1 MKKAAAGKSDIL
13 RAIEKDP
20 ELRPRVEQYFR
31 PKLSEREPFEAFIT
45 DFNARASALYP
56 NWQDV
61 WEAPK
66 SDGRIVRWLAMHCVL
81 RIRERSDLTERERYE
96 AKTAEADFV
105 TSYDEIIRAP
115 SAAAAFR
122 MALAFHN
129 LMSIAKLDPDE
140 MEELRRRAVSENAA
154 SIGKNPKKE
163 KPRTTYANKLIR
175 DIAKDRPEFT
185 DAEIVDEIPNRWT
198 LKRLGCFKARWLEEL
213 VRRWRRGDDGSPR
226 PTSARRRTYP
236 LRRYHKF

>member
-20 ELRPRVEQYFR
+20 ELRPMVEHYFR

-61 WEAPK
+61 WDAAK
-66 SDGRIVRWLAMHCVL
+66 SDGRIVRRLAMHCVL
-81 RIRERSDLTERERYE
+81 RIRERSALTERERYE
-96 AKTAEADFV
+96 AKTAEADFG
-105 TSYDEIIRAP
+105 TSYDEIVGAP
-115 SAAAAFR
+115 STAAAFR

-185 DAEIVDEIPNRWT
+185 DAEIVDEIPNR
-198 LKRLGCFKARWLEEL
+198 
-213 VRRWRRGDDGSPR
+213 
-226 PTSARRRTYP
+226 
-236 LRRYHKF
+236 

>member
-20 ELRPRVEQYFR
+20 ELRPMVEHYFR

-61 WEAPK
+61 WDAAK

-96 AKTAEADFV
+96 AKTAEADFG
-105 TSYDEIIRAP
+105 TSYDEIVGAP
-115 SAAAAFR
+115 STAAAFR
-122 MALAFHN
+122 MALACYSADRKIT
-129 LMSIAKLDPDE
+129 SICADFLV
-140 MEELRRRAVSENAA
+140 ELRGIE
-154 SIGKNPKKE
+154 P
-163 KPRTTYANKLIR
+163 L
-175 DIAKDRPEFT
+175 
-185 DAEIVDEIPNRWT
+185 
-198 LKRLGCFKARWLEEL
+198 
-213 VRRWRRGDDGSPR
+213 
-226 PTSARRRTYP
+226 TSAVRLQRSP
-236 LRRYHKF
+236 I